1 MHPFMMLD
9 DNMVM
14 SSFKSEFIAAA
25 ATGPVHQLRDRA
37 QGCSVQ
43 SVIAVIQAVTA
54 VIQTVN
60 IFIAAAATGPVH
72 QLRYRAQGRSVQAG
86 EVALPCQ

>member
-37 QGCSVQ
+37 QGRSMQ
-43 SVIAVIQAVTA
+43 SVTA

-60 IFIAAAATGPVH
+60 IFIAAAATDPVH
-72 QLRYRAQGRSVQAG
+72 QLRDRAQGRSVQAG